1 MRWQGL
7 VLIARALMF
16 RIADAGKTIHSILLK
31 RSPPTNTFIASKES
45 IVRQRTDLGAGVVI
59 LFSQ

>member
-31 RSPPTNTFIASKES
+31 RSPPTNTFIASK
-45 IVRQRTDLGAGVVI
+45 GADC
-59 LFSQ
+59 SAAYRPWR